1 MHLSAGGKLEISKTR
16 GKLENPHFPIRGK
29 LDIHVRVNNEKNGG
43 VKKAPQARGGRPLR
57 SINISSIRSFATFI
71 RYNYMFLGY
80 QNRGNLLFCSRLRE
94 SVV

>member
-1 MHLSAGGKLEISKTR
+1 MSAGGKLEISKTR

-57 SINISSIRSFATFI
+57 SIKIAPTVGSGSSHSACNFQSKSAAGRFRPSF
-71 RYNYMFLGY
+71 
-80 QNRGNLLFCSRLRE
+80 LRP
-94 SVV
+94 VQDLCA